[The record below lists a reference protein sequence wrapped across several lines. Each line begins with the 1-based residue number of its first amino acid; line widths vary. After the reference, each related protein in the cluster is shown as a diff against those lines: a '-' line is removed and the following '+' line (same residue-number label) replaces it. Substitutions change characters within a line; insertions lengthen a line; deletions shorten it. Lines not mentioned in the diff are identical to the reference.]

1 MDRIIALIIFLFSYT
16 LLITEKVNRTI
27 VAILGATIMMI
38 FGIFDNHIEAIK
50 NYVDVNTIYLLMGM
64 MIFVSVIRKKGLFEY
79 LGIVT
84 LKIFKKN
91 GFLLYFGL
99 TFMVA
104 LMSAIID
111 NVTTVLV
118 FIPITLAITDSL
130 DVDPL
135 PFIFGEIMASNI
147 GGTATIIG
155 DPPNIMIA
163 SAAGLNFTEF
173 FLTNGPISFINLFT
187 MQIITM
193 IMFKKT
199 LNFKIDQEK
208 VKSFDPHS
216 AIGNKKDFIISWFLL
231 ILTLLMFIFQHQLE
245 MESSTIALFIGFL
258 ALLILDKDE
267 VEEILKE
274 VEWGTILFFF
284 GLFIIT
290 GGLVET
296 GILKDFTYFLA
307 KIAGDSMRSFAMMLI
322 GVSGTVSGVVDN
334 IPFTATMIPV
344 IKNLQNINPET
355 FGNLNPLWYALSL
368 GACLGGNFTPI
379 GASANIIALAML
391 KQFKNEEISF
401 INFFKY
407 AALIV
412 SVNLIISAIYIEFIL
427 I

>member
-1 MDRIIALIIFLFSYT
+1 MITLFIFLFSYT

-38 FGIFDNHIEAIK
+38 LGIFENHIEAIK

-64 MIFVSVIRKKGLFEY
+64 MIFVSVIKKSGLFEY
-79 LGIVT
+79 LGIIT
-84 LKIFKKN
+84 LKAFHKN
-91 GFLLYFGL
+91 GYILYFGL
-99 TFMVA
+99 TFTVA

-118 FIPITLAITDSL
+118 FIPVTLAITDSL

-163 SAAGLNFTEF
+163 SAAGLRFTEF
-173 FLTNGPISFINLFT
+173 FINNGPISFLNLFV
-187 MQIITM
+187 MQILTILF
-193 IMFKKT
+193 FKKK
-199 LNFKIDQEK
+199 LGFKIDVEK
-208 VKSFDPHS
+208 IKSFDPKS
-216 AIGNKKDFIISWFLL
+216 AIKNKKGFYISWFLL
-231 ILTLLMFIFQHQLE
+231 ILTLFLFIFQHQLE

-258 ALLILDKDE
+258 ALLLLDRNE

-284 GLFIIT
+284 GLFIMT
-290 GGLVET
+290 GGLVQT
-296 GILKDFTYFLA
+296 GILKDFTYFLVNV
-307 KIAGDSMRSFAMMLI
+307 AGNSMRSFAMMLI
-322 GVSGTVSGVVDN
+322 GIAGAISGFVDN
-334 IPFTATMIPV
+334 IPFTATLIPV
-344 IKNLQNINPET
+344 IKNLQYINPAI
-355 FGNLNPLWYALSL
+355 FSNLDPLWYSLSL

-379 GASANIIALAML
+379 GASANIVALAML
-391 KQFKNEEISF
+391 KQFKNEEIKF
-401 INFFKY
+401 LDFFKY
-407 AALIV
+407 ASLIV
-412 SVNLIISAIYIEFIL
+412 ISNLILSAIYVELIL

>member
-1 MDRIIALIIFLFSYT
+1 MM
-16 LLITEKVNRTI
+16 
-27 VAILGATIMMI
+27 ILGI
-38 FGIFDNHIEAIK
+38 FENHIEAIK

-84 LKIFKKN
+84 LKAFRKN
-91 GFLLYFGL
+91 GYVLYFGL
-99 TFMVA
+99 TFIVA

-118 FIPITLAITDSL
+118 FIPITFAITDSL
-130 DVDPL
+130 GVDPL

-173 FLTNGPISFINLFT
+173 FLTIGPVTFLNVFI
-187 MQIITM
+187 MQLITM
-193 IMFKKT
+193 FFFRKK
-199 LNFKIDQEK
+199 LGFKIDQDK
-208 VKSFDPHS
+208 ISSFDPKS
-216 AIGNKKDFIISWFLL
+216 AIKSKIGFYISWALL
-231 ILTLLMFIFQHQLE
+231 ILTLMLFIFQHQLG

-258 ALLILDKDE
+258 ALLILDRNE
-267 VEEILKE
+267 VEDILKE

-284 GLFIIT
+284 GLFIMT

-296 GILKDFTYFLA
+296 GILKDFTYVLVD
-307 KIAGDSMRSFAMMLI
+307 IAGKSMRSFAMMLI
-322 GVSGTVSGVVDN
+322 GVSGIISGFVDN
-334 IPFTATMIPV
+334 IPFTATLIPV
-344 IKNLQNINPET
+344 IKNLQHVNPET
-355 FGNLNPLWYALSL
+355 FSNLKPLWYSLSL

-379 GASANIIALAML
+379 GASANIISLAML
-391 KQFKNEEISF
+391 KQFKNEEIKF
-401 INFFKY
+401 IDFLKFSV
-407 AALIV
+407 LIV
-412 SVNLIISAIYIEFIL
+412 AVNLIFSAIYIELTL

>member
-1 MDRIIALIIFLFSYT
+1 MM
-16 LLITEKVNRTI
+16 
-27 VAILGATIMMI
+27 ILGI
-38 FGIFDNHIEAIK
+38 FENHIEAIK

-84 LKIFKKN
+84 LKVFQKN
-91 GFLLYFGL
+91 GYVLYFGL
-99 TFMVA
+99 TFIVA
-104 LMSAIID
+104 LLSAIID

-118 FIPITLAITDSL
+118 FVPITLAITDTL

-173 FLTNGPISFINLFT
+173 FINNGPISFLNIFVMQLFT
-187 MQIITM
+187 ILL
-193 IMFKKT
+193 FKKK
-199 LNFKIDQEK
+199 LNFKIDREK
-208 VKSFDPHS
+208 VKSFDPNS
-216 AIGNKKDFIISWFLL
+216 AIKNKKGFYISWLLL
-231 ILTLLMFIFQHQLE
+231 ILTLLLFIFQHQLE

-258 ALLILDKDE
+258 ALLILDRNE

-284 GLFIIT
+284 GLFIMT
-290 GGLVET
+290 GGLVQT
-296 GILKDFTYFLA
+296 GVLKDLTQILVN
-307 KIAGDSMRSFAMMLI
+307 IAGNSMRSFAMMLI
-322 GVSGTVSGVVDN
+322 GVAGVISGFVDN
-334 IPFTATMIPV
+334 IPFTATLIPV
-344 IKNLQNINPET
+344 IKNLQHINPSV
-355 FGNLNPLWYALSL
+355 FSDLNPLWYSLSL

-391 KQFKNEEISF
+391 KQFKNEEIKF
-401 INFFKY
+401 LEFFKY
-407 AALIV
+407 SFFIV
-412 SVNLIISAIYIEFIL
+412 TINLILSAIYVELIL

>member
-1 MDRIIALIIFLFSYT
+1 MFLFAYT
-16 LLITEKVNRTI
+16 ILITEKVNRTI
-27 VAILGATIMMI
+27 VAILGATLMMI
-38 FGIFDNHIEAIK
+38 LGIFENHIEAIK

-84 LKIFKKN
+84 LKVFQKN
-91 GFLLYFGL
+91 GYVLYFGL
-99 TFMVA
+99 TFIVA
-104 LMSAIID
+104 LLSAIID

-118 FIPITLAITDSL
+118 FVPITLAITDTL

-173 FLTNGPISFINLFT
+173 FINNGPISFLNIFVMQLFT
-187 MQIITM
+187 ILL
-193 IMFKKT
+193 FKKK
-199 LNFKIDQEK
+199 LNFKIDREK
-208 VKSFDPHS
+208 VKSFDPNS
-216 AIGNKKDFIISWFLL
+216 AIKNKKGFYISWLLL
-231 ILTLLMFIFQHQLE
+231 ILTLLLFIFQHQLE

-258 ALLILDKDE
+258 ALLILDRNE

-284 GLFIIT
+284 GLFIMT
-290 GGLVET
+290 GGLVQT
-296 GILKDFTYFLA
+296 GVLKDLTQILVN
-307 KIAGDSMRSFAMMLI
+307 IAGNSMRSFAMMLI
-322 GVSGTVSGVVDN
+322 GVAGVISGFVDN
-334 IPFTATMIPV
+334 IPFTATLIPV
-344 IKNLQNINPET
+344 IKNLQHINPSV
-355 FGNLNPLWYALSL
+355 FSDLNPLWYSLSL

-391 KQFKNEEISF
+391 KQFKNEEIKF
-401 INFFKY
+401 LEFFKY
-407 AALIV
+407 SFFIV
-412 SVNLIISAIYIEFIL
+412 TINLILSAIYVELIL